1 MKQDLLSSCAEAAV
15 VVEDQHVSL
24 ERRPGE
30 KNGHTTV
37 RTVIDQPPDATN
49 DRRWSERISTVV
61 KEGIEVERIVDRFD
75 EEAEKEK
82 DDDHMVVQS
91 PSQFLPDEQATQ
103 KIEYASEG
111 RYFAGEVRPEL
122 NRSRWNQL
130 AVRTRVSGVA
140 HGRRTPNGS

>member
-1 MKQDLLSSCAEAAV
+1 MV
-15 VVEDQHVSL
+15 IEDQHVPL

-30 KNGHTTV
+30 KDGHTTV
-37 RTVIDQPPDATN
+37 HTVIDQPPDAAN

-61 KEGIEVERIVDRFD
+61 KEGIEIERIVDRFD

-91 PSQFLPDEQATQ
+91 PSQFLPGEQAAE

-111 RYFAGEVRPEL
+111 GYFAAEIRPEL
-122 NRSRWNQL
+122 NRSRWNQFS
-130 AVRTRVSGVA
+130 VSTGVSGVA
-140 HGRRTPNGS
+140 HGRRTSNGS